1 MIDWQH
7 RPALR
12 QYFAGVGP
20 RRLAPVAY
28 LRHAAYALH
37 ADCWR
42 SGGTGTGVE
51 KMVPTANT
59 PDVCGEAQKLT
70 LAFWEAVVQVARIS
84 GRFRELARGNTVALT
99 TVSRI
104 SEN

>member
-1 MIDWQH
+1 
-7 RPALR
+7 
-12 QYFAGVGP
+12 
-20 RRLAPVAY
+20 
-28 LRHAAYALH
+28 
-37 ADCWR
+37 
-42 SGGTGTGVE
+42 
-51 KMVPTANT
+51 MVPTANT

-70 LAFWEAVVQVARIS
+70 LAFWEAVVQEARIS